1 MTPSHPSA
9 APDRA
14 AALVRPGIAALAGYV
29 PGEQPQGGEWIKLN
43 TNENPYAPSPEVAGA
58 VTALL
63 AGRTLAKYPDPVAT
77 RFREKAAE
85 ILGVD
90 PDWILCGNGSD
101 DLLTILVRT
110 FVGTGEALRVPT
122 PSYILY
128 RTLAGIQG
136 VACEEVAYERDWSL
150 GAAFCS
156 PATAAGEPVRLAII
170 ANPNSPSG
178 TLIPP
183 DAVAALAA
191 RLPCALVV
199 DEAYGDFAAANCLD
213 LVRGSDRVIV
223 TRSFSK
229 SYALAGLRFGF
240 AVAQP
245 AVIRQLEKV
254 KDSYNCDA
262 LSIAAATA
270 AIGDRDWLRTNRAT
284 ILATR
289 ARLTVALADLGFQVQ
304 ESQTNFVWCTHP
316 TRPHRPIYE
325 ALKAKRILVR
335 FMHYAGWGDG
345 LRITVGTD
353 AEIDAFL
360 TALGRILAE
369 S

>member
-136 VACEEVAYERDWSL
+136 VACEEIPYERDWSL

-191 RLPCALVV
+191 RLSCALVV
-199 DEAYGDFAAANCLD
+199 DEAYGDLTKTSIEGPTG
-213 LVRGSDRVIV
+213 V
-223 TRSFSK
+223 
-229 SYALAGLRFGF
+229 LASR
-240 AVAQP
+240 
-245 AVIRQLEKV
+245 IKT
-254 KDSYNCDA
+254 
-262 LSIAAATA
+262 IAAHLKKLRSDTVSPLLQVYDDFGYETATA
-270 AIGDRDWLRTNRAT
+270 LYLLKT
-284 ILATR
+284 I
-289 ARLTVALADLGFQVQ
+289 
-304 ESQTNFVWCTHP
+304 H
-316 TRPHRPIYE
+316 E
-325 ALKAKRILVR
+325 ALERLLIEEKLVAASEDEKKPLKALKGKDNVYDL
-335 FMHYAGWGDG
+335 
-345 LRITVGTD
+345 LETVTTHIGFVIKD
-353 AEIDAFL
+353 AKQCINFAQL
-360 TALGRILAE
+360 IR
-369 S
+369 